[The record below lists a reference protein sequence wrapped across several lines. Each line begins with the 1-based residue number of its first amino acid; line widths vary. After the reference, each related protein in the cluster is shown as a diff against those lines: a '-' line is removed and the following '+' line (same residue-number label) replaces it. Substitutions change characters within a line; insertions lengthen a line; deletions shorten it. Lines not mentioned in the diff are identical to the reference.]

1 MGDRMT
7 TIDDLA
13 RVEWEL
19 REQAQSAIAY
29 NETVLLPAHYVLEA
43 ADTIAAFIA
52 AQGWRPIET
61 APCDGST
68 ILLFC
73 HNGGKHY
80 SIHTGYFDCN
90 ENDEGFRTE
99 GDQCIP
105 TNQECFLAWMP
116 LPAAPSGTKES
127 SDE

>member
-13 RVEWEL
+13 RVEREL

-52 AQGWRPIET
+52 GQKSEPETELGPWR
-61 APCDGST
+61 ADGHFIYSANFDHDAMLT
-68 ILLFC
+68 V
-73 HNGGKHY
+73 NGNFG
-80 SIHTGYFDCN
+80 SAIAR
-90 ENDEGFRTE
+90 DEFAKAVAKRL
-99 GDQCIP
+99 
-105 TNQECFLAWMP
+105 N
-116 LPAAPSGTKES
+116 AATRAAARKRRAKP
-127 SDE
+127 